1 MNRKIHPDFKEET
14 PAPRSYNGTDTYGK
28 GVNTIS
34 LSPTN
39 RDANTN
45 ISVSNVELFQQYC

>member
-1 MNRKIHPDFKEET
+1 MNRKIHPDIREET
-14 PAPRSYNGTDTYGK
+14 PAPRSFNGTDTYGK

-45 ISVSNVELFQQYC
+45 ISISSVELF